1 MHFIRPPIG
10 CRIFY
15 WHWVVFLLSLAVHL
29 HREYVLFG
37 VCFAVMAEF
46 VDPVAVNNSVVS
58 NEATDWDVTT
68 DGAAAA
74 DDDGAEAAEVKQS
87 PVPPL
92 DLGGD
97 NAEGGTAIESRL
109 SAEDVTPLASST
121 PVDAAPKDWANF
133 EAAEATTDTADTTT
147 AAEPATTQPEE
158 TAAVPVNESAA
169 TAGDTESSTDA
180 AEDTATPAG
189 GAALTATQ
197 TTVEIEGGGGLFNS
211 SA

>member
-58 NEATDWDVTT
+58 NEATAWDVTN

-87 PVPPL
+87 PAPPFK
-92 DLGGD
+92 
-97 NAEGGTAIESRL
+97 S
-109 SAEDVTPLASST
+109 
-121 PVDAAPKDWANF
+121 WW
-133 EAAEATTDTADTTT
+133 
-147 AAEPATTQPEE
+147 
-158 TAAVPVNESAA
+158 
-169 TAGDTESSTDA
+169 
-180 AEDTATPAG
+180 
-189 GAALTATQ
+189 
-197 TTVEIEGGGGLFNS
+197 
-211 SA
+211 